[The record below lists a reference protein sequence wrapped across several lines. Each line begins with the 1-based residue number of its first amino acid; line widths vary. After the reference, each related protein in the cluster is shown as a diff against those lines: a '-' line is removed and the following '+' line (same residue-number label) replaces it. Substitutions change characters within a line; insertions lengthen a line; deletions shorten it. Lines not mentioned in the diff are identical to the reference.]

1 MCPRFFPSEG
11 EPVHVLDDR
20 LIAIEW
26 AELKKIPLVVAMA
39 AGLEK
44 RDAILGALRAG
55 CMDVLITDEATARAV
70 LKSARRA

>member
-1 MCPRFFPSEG
+1 MCTRFFTPEG
-11 EPVHVLDDR
+11 VPVHVLDDR

-26 AELKKIPLVVAMA
+26 DELGRIPLVVAMA

-55 CMDVLITDEATARAV
+55 CMNVLVTDETTARAV
-70 LKSARRA
+70 LKAAKRP